1 MHKPSANIPLSPM
14 NRDDD
19 CLSLCSGRAGVQHRR
34 PPRID
39 HRIAAIAV
47 VRCGHRQQYQV
58 CKVAPALDPL
68 GSLTLQK
75 SMLKYPLS
83 LPCICYRNYSPVG
96 IANNYTSARPR
107 MGRECS
113 RNCMLMHQ
121 KQKNASP
128 AVTCFFKLMFGDDY
142 LNVLY
147 LPPYFV
153 RHFPNVVDQQSYLED
168 VTGQRWPVTAST
180 VDGYW
185 AIQKGWHKFAVDHRL
200 EVGEFLV
207 FSYIEGGH
215 FNVKIYGKS
224 GCERMNF
231 NRRRGRPQK
240 RSREE
245 EEKIV
250 LDEPCQPLKR
260 NPRGKPGS
268 STSVATGSKFQHGQR
283 LPKAPTASNPVKEK
297 TEPIYLTYQSM
308 RWGRNESNPDK
319 IKKSSLGGEIVPDHS
334 QLRKQAESTD
344 NDIQMAENEEDH
356 MHLTKSAENSNMSK
370 GTPNVLS
377 TYPSDERNNAV
388 LDNEALSLGSSQISG
403 SEGAVTPKYSGCS
416 VSIPIVKDPSGKEP
430 KMAIKCTPIPLRAV
444 KYINS
449 IVKTALDMRSA
460 LVLYDAPFMAKVKCQ
475 SYLEFLTSLR
485 PIEGKDKGEDT
496 QVTFLRDS
504 VGRLW
509 PVTHYSDTLGVTAF
523 VDGWKQFCKEN
534 NIQPGDICEF
544 KRENSIWRK
553 YGVDVIGKSV
563 V

>member
-1 MHKPSANIPLSPM
+1 MVHDGKA
-14 NRDDD
+14 
-19 CLSLCSGRAGVQHRR
+19 CQ
-34 PPRID
+34 
-39 HRIAAIAV
+39 
-47 VRCGHRQQYQV
+47 
-58 CKVAPALDPL
+58 
-68 GSLTLQK
+68 
-75 SMLKYPLS
+75 
-83 LPCICYRNYSPVG
+83 
-96 IANNYTSARPR
+96 
-107 MGRECS
+107 ECS

-128 AVTCFFKLMFGDDY
+128 AVTRFFKLMFGDDY

-147 LPPYFV
+147 LPAYFV
-153 RHFPNVVDQQSYLED
+153 RQVPNAIDQQSCQED

-200 EVGEFLV
+200 EIGEFLV

-215 FNVKIYGKS
+215 FDVKIYGRS

-231 NRRRGRPQK
+231 NRRRGRPRK

-245 EEKIV
+245 EETIV
-250 LDEPCQPLKR
+250 LEEPCQPLKR
-260 NPRGKPGS
+260 NPRGKPRS
-268 STSVATGSKFQHGQR
+268 STSVASGSEFQHGQR
-283 LPKAPTASNPVKEK
+283 LSKEPTASNPGIDFGKRQFCPTTISTDNPVLLLNTNAGNSQREDR
-297 TEPIYLTYQSM
+297 TYLLDLSIYEM
-308 RWGRNESNPDK
+308 GRNESNPDK

-370 GTPNVLS
+370 GTPNVPS
-377 TYPSDERNNAV
+377 TYPSDKRNNAV

-416 VSIPIVKDPSGKEP
+416 VSVPMVKDPSGKEP

-444 KYINS
+444 KDINR
-449 IVKTALDMRSA
+449 IVKTARDMHSA
-460 LVLYDAPFMAKVKCQ
+460 LVRSDAPFLAKVKCQ
-475 SYLEFLTSLR
+475 SYLEFLISLW

-504 VGRLW
+504 IGRLW
-509 PVTHYSDTLGVTAF
+509 PVAHYSDTLGVTAY
-523 VDGWKQFCKEN
+523 VDGWKQFCEEN

-544 KRENSIWRK
+544 KRENSICRS
-553 YGVDVIGKSV
+553 YGINVIGKSV
-563 V
+563 G